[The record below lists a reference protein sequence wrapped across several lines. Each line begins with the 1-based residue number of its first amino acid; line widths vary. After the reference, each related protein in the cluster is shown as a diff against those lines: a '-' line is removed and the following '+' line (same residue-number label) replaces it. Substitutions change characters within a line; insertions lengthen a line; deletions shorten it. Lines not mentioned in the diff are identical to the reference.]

1 LNLAARGII
10 LDGGVLDCVHCV
22 GVEEG
27 VSHLFMLCDFAFRV
41 WLTICR
47 WLGFSIVMPSSPFV
61 LFDYFVGFA
70 PNKKV
75 AKGFALIWHT
85 TVWSIWQS
93 RNEMVFSNG
102 VRDVGKVVDEVKH
115 LSWQWGMARR
125 LIPFCLF
132 YEWCCEPGICL
143 R

>member
-1 LNLAARGII
+1 
-10 LDGGVLDCVHCV
+10 
-22 GVEEG
+22 
-27 VSHLFMLCDFAFRV
+27 LFLSCDFAYVV
-41 WLTICR
+41 WANICR
-47 WLGFSIVMPSSPFV
+47 WLGFSIVLPNNPFG
-61 LFDYFVGFA
+61 LFEYFVGFA
-70 PNKKV
+70 SNKKV

-85 TVWSIWQS
+85 TVWSIWRS

-115 LSWQWGMARR
+115 LSWQWGMARC